1 MNGLASLRKGARRPA
16 ALLGGDR
23 IFQRI
28 FTRLGCQGRPPQF
41 QVELYPYANLSH
53 TLRLRQD
60 VALVR
65 LSDILREA
73 PVPVI
78 EAAAAIL
85 LGQMYRRRVPGEL
98 RDVYRR
104 FALAHTTRRH
114 IARVR
119 RKRARRIADHPQG
132 TAHDLDPMFAAL
144 NDRYFEGRLRR
155 PRLGWSARPWRSQF
169 GCYDPSL
176 DQIVMNKRLD
186 RAEGTMSASA
196 SASRDLRTPRHS
208 VRRAACE
215 FRRCRP
221 IATGMPP
228 METVSLTRSRVVPGV
243 AVTMARSRSTRRLN
257 RLDLPTLG
265 RPTMASVRPSCTTL
279 PYAKVA
285 AVAPAARGRPRC
297 ARGSADRE

>member
-1 MNGLASLRKGARRPA
+1 VNGLASSRKDARLPA

-60 VALVR
+60 VAFVR

-73 PVPVI
+73 PLPVI

-85 LGQMYRRRVPGEL
+85 LGQMYRLRVPREL
-98 RDVYRR
+98 REVYRR

-119 RKRARRIADHPQG
+119 RKRARRIADRPQG

-144 NDRYFEGRLRR
+144 NDLYFEGRLPR
-155 PRLGWSARPWRSQF
+155 PCLGWSARPWRSQF

-176 DQIVMNKRLD
+176 DQIVMNRRLD
-186 RAEGTMSASA
+186 RAEVPAYAVEFILYHEM
-196 SASRDLRTPRHS
+196 LHVKHPL
-208 VRRAACE
+208 RAAPCGLQAHSPE
-215 FRRCRP
+215 FRAEEKRF
-221 IATGMPP
+221 AHY
-228 METVSLTRSRVVPGV
+228 
-243 AVTMARSRSTRRLN
+243 AR
-257 RLDLPTLG
+257 
-265 RPTMASVRPSCTTL
+265 
-279 PYAKVA
+279 
-285 AVAPAARGRPRC
+285 ARKFLERIR
-297 ARGSADRE
+297 

>member
-1 MNGLASLRKGARRPA
+1 MNGLASLRKDARVPA
-16 ALLGGDR
+16 ALLGADR

-85 LGQMYRRRVPGEL
+85 LGQMYRRRVPREL
-98 RDVYRR
+98 RDIYRR
-104 FALAHTTRRH
+104 FALAHSTRRH

-144 NDRYFEGRLRR
+144 NDQYFEGRLPR

-176 DQIVMNKRLD
+176 DQIVMNRRLD
-186 RAEGTMSASA
+186 HPEVPTYAVEFILYHEMLHVKHPLRAAACGLQAHSPEFRAEEKRFAHYA
-196 SASRDLRTPRHS
+196 RARKFLER
-208 VRRAACE
+208 VR
-215 FRRCRP
+215 
-221 IATGMPP
+221 
-228 METVSLTRSRVVPGV
+228 
-243 AVTMARSRSTRRLN
+243 
-257 RLDLPTLG
+257 
-265 RPTMASVRPSCTTL
+265 
-279 PYAKVA
+279 
-285 AVAPAARGRPRC
+285 
-297 ARGSADRE
+297 